1 MHAMQVE
8 DKRTLKPE
16 GNIIGLKSE
25 KALAAQTGKK
35 GKKAKGGAPAA
46 AAHDAKFS
54 YSKSG
59 AVFKK
64 LQEQRDA
71 AAAGIVPARGAVDAE
86 LPRRPAASL
95 KL

>member
-1 MHAMQVE
+1 MQIE
-8 DKRTLKPE
+8 DKRTIKPE
-16 GNIIGLKSE
+16 GNVVGLKSE
-25 KALAAQTGKK
+25 KALAAKTGKK
-35 GKKAKGGAPAA
+35 GKKAKTGAPAGEA
-46 AAHDAKFS
+46 NDAKFS

-71 AAAGIVPARGAVDAE
+71 AAAGIVPARGAVDSE
-86 LPRRPAASL
+86 PVRRPAAAL